1 MLDVDRCWVKSS
13 KPRVSVADRG
23 PCLQRSSCSQSVH
36 ERGRT
41 CPSVGPRAVTLRVP
55 GDPRPTK
62 KEKET
67 ERDEVE
73 RLRRSAELRLGEPKT
88 EIHVRKGRIG
98 IAYGHEKRGDKPE
111 TTGSLQGAVPR
122 RNALAQALLAP
133 WTTKLPDITR
143 IHADYD
149 GRGRMVAPESAKAG
163 TSPLSEAS
171 RARRGSPIGIGSDH
185 NDRTEIVE
193 GPFVGDHSS
202 NGGWIG
208 ECGNLRFI
216 GPWHGGLGLPH
227 RALRMNPRTRVDSL
241 MADRATEPR
250 RDRGVKMLGIHRSSS
265 RRKPLPT
272 AVPTLR
278 VHGGDL

>member
-1 MLDVDRCWVKSS
+1 VRAPCFSHGVRISRAGRPPQRSKARCSTTPPGLIHNACIVFYKTRISDPRGWSTGIFPSLMLDVDRCWVKSS

-98 IAYGHEKRGDKPE
+98 IAYGHEKRGTSP
-111 TTGSLQGAVPR
+111 TRPGHSRMLYPGGMLWPR
-122 RNALAQALLAP
+122 RFS
-133 WTTKLPDITR
+133 
-143 IHADYD
+143 H
-149 GRGRMVAPESAKAG
+149 RGRPSY
-163 TSPLSEAS
+163 
-171 RARRGSPIGIGSDH
+171 
-185 NDRTEIVE
+185 RT
-193 GPFVGDHSS
+193 
-202 NGGWIG
+202 
-208 ECGNLRFI
+208 
-216 GPWHGGLGLPH
+216 
-227 RALRMNPRTRVDSL
+227 
-241 MADRATEPR
+241 
-250 RDRGVKMLGIHRSSS
+250 
-265 RRKPLPT
+265 
-272 AVPTLR
+272 
-278 VHGGDL
+278 